1 MEELAAGQKPGG
13 AEERG
18 EGSQFAYFSN
28 CPLSFPSPPSA
39 SLGTCRSCP
48 FFFLCVPSP
57 FLQHSLCCHS
67 AVCLYF
73 PCCQLRA
80 WPQWQPW
87 QLQTLCGPRY
97 SLPGTPAERKEKGGK
112 KENLNSRMSASL
124 ANL

>member
-48 FFFLCVPSP
+48 FFFMRAVPFPSA
-57 FLQHSLCCHS
+57 LTLLSLCCLS
-67 AVCLYF
+67 VFPVLPASCMATVAAVAATNTVWAPLF
-73 PCCQLRA
+73 S
-80 WPQWQPW
+80 PW
-87 QLQTLCGPRY
+87 NTSR
-97 SLPGTPAERKEKGGK
+97 EKGEGGEK
-112 KENLNSRMSASL
+112 RESQ
-124 ANL
+124 